1 MQKKLI
7 GLMVILSLTTGCAQL
22 TLDEKNRA
30 RAEIDLMAKTTIDAL
45 IKDNPS
51 IKDALEKAKGYAVV
65 NWKVTK
71 IPIVGAGGG
80 NGVIVDKRTGERVYI
95 KVSRFDLG
103 GGWGAR
109 SYKNLVITQDEDLL
123 DSAKKGGFK
132 FDAGAEASAG
142 TAGAGG
148 GAGDLN
154 KSMETHVLLD
164 GGGSATATVRLL
176 RSTLDSD
183 LNEKP
188 SVSP

>member
-1 MQKKLI
+1 LQKKLI
-7 GLMVILSLTTGCAQL
+7 GLMVILSLTTACAQL
-22 TLDEKNRA
+22 SLDEKNRA

-45 IKDNPS
+45 VKDDPS
-51 IKDALEKAKGYAVV
+51 IKDALEQAKGYAVI

-80 NGVIVDKRTGERVYI
+80 NGVIVDKRTGEKVYI

-109 SYKNLVITQDEDLL
+109 SYKNLVITEDEDIL
-123 DSAKKGGFK
+123 DNAKKG
-132 FDAGAEASAG
+132 DWTIEAGAEASAG

-148 GAGDLN
+148 DAGGSN
-154 KSMETHVLLD
+154 KSVETHVLLD